1 MWNYEE
7 ETKTKIL
14 IHHLISYFSKIT
26 NFRSLLLRLFFQN
39 FHILYTSAPTC
50 FDPFSRS
57 VHDMSMG
64 ME

>member
-1 MWNYEE
+1 MGNYGE

-39 FHILYTSAPTC
+39 FHILYTIAPTC
-50 FDPFSRS
+50 FDPFPRS